1 MSRVVGSPVR
11 RYGLLR
17 ARRALRLR
25 DNEEALFEALRLD
38 LGKPG
43 FESYA
48 GEVGWCQN
56 DIIYV
61 CDRLEKWAGDEKPAD
76 VPLLNAPLSP
86 RIRKDPLGVVLVIG
100 SVAPRTGRQP
110 RRERRRLTFFAA

>member
-1 MSRVVGSPVR
+1 MPF
-11 RYGLLR
+11 
-17 ARRALRLR
+17 RLK
-25 DNEEALFEALRLD
+25 DNEEALFKALRLD

-48 GEVGWCQN
+48 GEVGWCEN

-61 CDRLEKWAGDEKPAD
+61 CDHLEKWARDEKPPD
-76 VPLLNAPLSP
+76 VPLLNTPLSP

-100 SVAPRTGRQP
+100 SVAPRIGRHLRPQ
-110 RRERRRLTFFAA
+110 RWRLTFFAA